1 MLELFENLSQ
11 GVFFNST
18 GALDFFPLFSAV
30 ASLFSQ
36 FHNIHPLYAIVQLSL
51 FSLYIVI

>member
-18 GALDFFPLFSAV
+18 GTWDFFPLFSAAV
-30 ASLFSQ
+30 SLFSQ
-36 FHNIHPLYAIVQLSL
+36 FYNIHTFYAIVQLSL
-51 FSLYIVI
+51 FSSYIVT

>member
-18 GALDFFPLFSAV
+18 GTLDFFPLFSTV
-30 ASLFSQ
+30 ASS
-36 FHNIHPLYAIVQLSL
+36 VS
-51 FSLYIVI
+51 